1 MAVTGIRKT
10 SSYTFLALVAISVI
24 VFALFLF
31 GGSELDMKDNKVYAY
46 TDVLIYWTYALGILS
61 VVTVLFFVVKDF
73 IAELAASPSAALKK
87 ISGPIALIVL
97 LLVTYAIG
105 DTTPLKLNEEAQRF
119 NAPFWLKFSDM
130 WIYSVYV
137 LLFLTIVAAIAGAV
151 KSALNR

>member
-31 GGSELDMKDNKVYAY
+31 GGSELDMKYNKVYAY

-61 VVTVLFFVVKDF
+61 VVTVLFFAVKDF
-73 IAELAASPSAALKK
+73 IAELSASPSGALKK
-87 ISGPIALIVL
+87 IAGPIALVVL

>member
-87 ISGPIALIVL
+87 IAGPIALVVL
-97 LLVTYAIG
+97 LLVTYAVG

>member
-46 TDVLIYWTYALGILS
+46 TDVLIYWTYALGIIS

-87 ISGPIALIVL
+87 IAGPIALIVL

>member
-61 VVTVLFFVVKDF
+61 VVTVVFFVVKDF

-87 ISGPIALIVL
+87 IAGPIALIVL

>member
-31 GGSELDMKDNKVYAY
+31 GGSELDKKDNKVYAY

-87 ISGPIALIVL
+87 IAGPIALIVL

>member
-10 SSYTFLALVAISVI
+10 SSYTFLALAAISVI

-31 GGSELDMKDNKVYAY
+31 GGSELDMKENKVYAN
-46 TDVLIYWTYALGILS
+46 TDVLLYWTYILGAIS
-61 VVTVLFFVVKDF
+61 VLTVLFFVIKDF
-73 IAELAASPSAALKK
+73 IAELAANPKAALSK
-87 ISGPIALIVL
+87 IAGPIALLVL
-97 LLVTYAIG
+97 LLVTYALG

-119 NAPFWLKFSDM
+119 NSEGWLKVSDM

-137 LLFLTIVAAIAGAV
+137 LLFLTVVAAIAGAV

>member
-31 GGSELDMKDNKVYAY
+31 GGSELDMKENKVYAY

-73 IAELAASPSAALKK
+73 ITELSASPSGALKK
-87 ISGPIALIVL
+87 IAGPIALVVL

>member
-73 IAELAASPSAALKK
+73 IAELSARPSGALKK
-87 ISGPIALIVL
+87 IAGPIALVVL

>member
-31 GGSELDMKDNKVYAY
+31 GGSELDMKENKVYAY

-87 ISGPIALIVL
+87 IAGPIALVVL

>member
-73 IAELAASPSAALKK
+73 IAELAASPSGALKK
-87 ISGPIALIVL
+87 IAGPIALVVL

>member
-31 GGSELDMKDNKVYAY
+31 GGSELDLKDNKVYAY

-87 ISGPIALIVL
+87 IAGPIALIVL